1 MDLLFSFRP
10 TLFASIHI
18 AHILDNIKQEKL
30 PFLLPSFCHSRFS
43 LAQKSGVSIII
54 LQKSPQEI
62 KRFLADIRGMDRQDV
77 IQRHIQKVYAEECFR
92 IADHYSTDEKLLYS
106 FSSVENMIPASL
118 IQSSDCRKIVINNT
132 HEITL
137 RLYQFRSCD
146 RKHYEDILIEPF
158 YPGSKATI
166 YDIYLILA
174 KSSFRESCSGKLLS
188 YRIRYDIRK
197 KFSFRWHVL
206 FGDTPL
212 PLESFDR
219 FLNTLHALNSRQ
231 LLALFGTSITFCQ
244 EISPRFR
251 KR

>member
-1 MDLLFSFRP
+1 MWVVVFFTKNKNSQYILRVFSIGPFNPTGIGPFHSTIFGPYYPTFIGPFFP
-10 TLFASIHI
+10 TLI
-18 AHILDNIKQEKL
+18 
-30 PFLLPSFCHSRFS
+30 
-43 LAQKSGVSIII
+43 
-54 LQKSPQEI
+54 
-62 KRFLADIRGMDRQDV
+62 
-77 IQRHIQKVYAEECFR
+77 
-92 IADHYSTDEKLLYS
+92 
-106 FSSVENMIPASL
+106 
-118 IQSSDCRKIVINNT
+118 
-132 HEITL
+132 
-137 RLYQFRSCD
+137 YQFRSCD

>member
-1 MDLLFSFRP
+1 M
-10 TLFASIHI
+10 
-18 AHILDNIKQEKL
+18 
-30 PFLLPSFCHSRFS
+30 
-43 LAQKSGVSIII
+43 
-54 LQKSPQEI
+54 
-62 KRFLADIRGMDRQDV
+62 ADIRGMDRQDV

-212 PLESFDR
+212 PVESFDR